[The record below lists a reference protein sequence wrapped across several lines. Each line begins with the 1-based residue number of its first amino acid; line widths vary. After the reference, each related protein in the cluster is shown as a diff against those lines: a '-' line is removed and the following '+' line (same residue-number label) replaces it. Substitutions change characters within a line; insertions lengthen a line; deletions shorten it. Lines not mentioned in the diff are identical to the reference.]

1 MNMKKEWAHPFWEN
15 AAKDRL
21 TVRLN
26 ITHDDG
32 SYSTTVAK
40 VSKFD
45 DEGKITSD
53 YEEVLAQNG
62 LDKIEQF
69 TNERLE
75 RHKQQRE
82 SDIKKQQEKNESKR
96 LEDLFNS
103 KLQVFEIE
111 EIKESTNRKLK
122 SKIRKAKNQVE
133 MTAYATMLLM
143 EIMNE
148 SEATPAE
155 PEESK

>member
-1 MNMKKEWAHPFWEN
+1 M
-15 AAKDRL
+15 
-21 TVRLN
+21 
-26 ITHDDG
+26 
-32 SYSTTVAK
+32 
-40 VSKFD
+40 
-45 DEGKITSD
+45 
-53 YEEVLAQNG
+53 
-62 LDKIEQF
+62 
-69 TNERLE
+69 
-75 RHKQQRE
+75 
-82 SDIKKQQEKNESKR
+82 
-96 LEDLFNS
+96 
-103 KLQVFEIE
+103 FEIE